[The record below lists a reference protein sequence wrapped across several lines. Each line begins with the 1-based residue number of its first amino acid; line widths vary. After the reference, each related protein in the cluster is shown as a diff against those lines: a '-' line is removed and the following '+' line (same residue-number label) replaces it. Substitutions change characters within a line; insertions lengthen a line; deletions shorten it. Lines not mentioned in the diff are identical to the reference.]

1 MLIYGDYVSKWVLDT
16 SDAHVLAGNQG
27 NNKRAK
33 NAFLVFFDL
42 TLDSLTII

>member
-27 NNKRAK
+27 NYKRAK
-33 NAFLVFFDL
+33 NVKSVF
-42 TLDSLTII
+42 